1 MKKARFAFLMMILA
15 AAVLLSGCQ
24 LAQEEKEFSQDR
36 LVGISVRLRN
46 SGARYVPMEEYFDR
60 RQPHEPD
67 GEMVWLKHEYNE
79 AGELMIGAEYDPDGW
94 FEPVYQGVHLSDEGE
109 ERTLETTIY
118 VAEKMFT
125 EDPYLEMEH
134 VYQREDGTLYAID
147 NGSNYSGHL
156 DGLSLKIS
164 QNRTVTTPDGERKSE
179 TTTIKLNLK
188 HAEIVLS
195 AEAVEMNAEGEELAR
210 HKLTGQEE
218 IWVSPETEWLL
229 IEETLNDFSIRRS
242 TVNGPLNQ
250 ETFFI
255 YTPELPGVCIRETYT
270 IRTSGVLS
278 DETQPG

>member
-1 MKKARFAFLMMILA
+1 MTKK
-15 AAVLLSGCQ
+15 
-24 LAQEEKEFSQDR
+24 
-36 LVGISVRLRN
+36 
-46 SGARYVPMEEYFDR
+46 
-60 RQPHEPD
+60 
-67 GEMVWLKHEYNE
+67 
-79 AGELMIGAEYDPDGW
+79 ELID
-94 FEPVYQGVHLSDEGE
+94 
-109 ERTLETTIY
+109 I
-118 VAEKMFT
+118 VAEEANITKKDAKVAIDALLGAV
-125 EDPYLEMEH
+125 EASLAKG
-134 VYQREDGTLYAID
+134 EDGTLYAID

-156 DGLSLKIS
+156 DGISLKVS
-164 QNRTVTTPDGERKSE
+164 QSLTVTKSDGERKKE

>member
-46 SGARYVPMEEYFDR
+46 SGARYVPMEDYFDR

-67 GEMVWLKHEYNE
+67 GAVIRLNYEYNE
-79 AGELMIGAEYDPDGW
+79 AGELMVGTEYDDNDW
-94 FEPVYQGVHLSDEGE
+94 FEPRHMGVHVSDEGE
-109 ERTLETTIY
+109 ERILETTLY
-118 VAEKMFT
+118 VAEDMFT

-188 HAEIVLS
+188 HKEIVLS